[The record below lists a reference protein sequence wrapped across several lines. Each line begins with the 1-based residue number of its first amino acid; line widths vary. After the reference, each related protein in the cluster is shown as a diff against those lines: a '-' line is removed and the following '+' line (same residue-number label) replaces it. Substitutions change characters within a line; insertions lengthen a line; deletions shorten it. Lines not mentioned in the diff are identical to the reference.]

1 MREEWR
7 SAMTASGGQCVMTTG
22 PTLMPELSAGNLDTR
37 HLVNAHVILC
47 AVFNVNLKPIYELV
61 VKSIKG

>member
-7 SAMTASGGQCVMTTG
+7 SAMTTSGGQCVMTSG
-22 PTLMPELSAGNLDTR
+22 LTLMPELSAGNLDTR

-47 AVFNVNLKPIYELV
+47 AVFNVNLKPI
-61 VKSIKG
+61 